1 MLVDEDGGTDHLAA
15 HAVANRFPFI
25 AHTDERNS
33 RLLFSCFEVEVVRQ
47 FKGGCPFVLKRMEVT
62 FKGFT
67 LKGSLAF
74 SFLKSCDRCLEKFED
89 VHNPAFK
96 LWLTSNMDLIK
107 DENIDV
113 IPFPN
118 TMSEKKKKNVFHDFI
133 FLEDPLKY
141 LCSND
146 CKGLCHHC
154 GLNLN
159 NNSCNCVT
167 ISTDTPFDMLENMVR

>member
-1 MLVDEDGGTDHLAA
+1 MKLLRSELLAGFSDKLFEIP
-15 HAVANRFPFI
+15 V
-25 AHTDERNS
+25 NS
-33 RLLFSCFEVEVVRQ
+33 LNLKGLEFRKEIIMYRLSSESIPEG
-47 FKGGCPFVLKRMEVT
+47 FK
-62 FKGFT
+62 

-118 TMSEKKKKNVFHDFI
+118 TMSNIDLKNFFHDFI

-167 ISTDTPFDMLENMVR
+167 ISTDTPFDVLESMVR

>member
-1 MLVDEDGGTDHLAA
+1 MKLLRSDLLAG
-15 HAVANRFPFI
+15 FS
-25 AHTDERNS
+25 DK
-33 RLLFSCFEVEVVRQ
+33 LFEIPVNTLNPTGLEFRQ
-47 FKGGCPFVLKRMEVT
+47 EIIICKLSSESIPEGFK
-62 FKGFT
+62 
-67 LKGSLAF
+67 LKGSLVF

-118 TMSEKKKKNVFHDFI
+118 TMSNIDLKNFFHDFI

-159 NNSCNCVT
+159 DNSCNCVT

>member
-1 MLVDEDGGTDHLAA
+1 MKLLRSELLAGFSDKLFEIP
-15 HAVANRFPFI
+15 VSSLDLKGLEFRKEI
-25 AHTDERNS
+25 IMC
-33 RLLFSCFEVEVVRQ
+33 RLSSESILAG
-47 FKGGCPFVLKRMEVT
+47 FK
-62 FKGFT
+62 

-118 TMSEKKKKNVFHDFI
+118 TMSDIDLKNVFHDFI

-146 CKGLCHHC
+146 CKGLCPHC

-167 ISTDTPFDMLENMVR
+167 ISTDTPFDVLENMVR

>member
-1 MLVDEDGGTDHLAA
+1 MKILRSELLAGFSDKLFEIPVNSLHLKGLEF
-15 HAVANRFPFI
+15 RKEIIMCSLSSESIP
-25 AHTDERNS
+25 EG
-33 RLLFSCFEVEVVRQ
+33 
-47 FKGGCPFVLKRMEVT
+47 FK
-62 FKGFT
+62 

-118 TMSEKKKKNVFHDFI
+118 TMSDIDLKNVFHDFI

>member
-1 MLVDEDGGTDHLAA
+1 MKILRSELLAGFSDKLFEIPVSSLDLKGLEFRKEIIMCRLSSESIPGG
-15 HAVANRFPFI
+15 
-25 AHTDERNS
+25 
-33 RLLFSCFEVEVVRQ
+33 
-47 FKGGCPFVLKRMEVT
+47 FK
-62 FKGFT
+62 
-67 LKGSLAF
+67 LKGSLVF

-118 TMSEKKKKNVFHDFI
+118 TMSDIDLKNVFHDFI
-133 FLEDPLKY
+133 FLEDSLKY

-159 NNSCNCVT
+159 NSSCNCVT
-167 ISTDTPFDMLENMVR
+167 ISTDTPFDVLESMVR

>member
-1 MLVDEDGGTDHLAA
+1 MKLLRSELLAGFSDKLFEIP
-15 HAVANRFPFI
+15 V
-25 AHTDERNS
+25 NS
-33 RLLFSCFEVEVVRQ
+33 LNL
-47 FKGGCPFVLKRMEVT
+47 KGLEFRKEIIMCSLSSESIP
-62 FKGFT
+62 KGFK

-118 TMSEKKKKNVFHDFI
+118 TMSDIDLKNVFHDFI

>member
-1 MLVDEDGGTDHLAA
+1 MKLLRSELLAG
-15 HAVANRFPFI
+15 FS
-25 AHTDERNS
+25 DK
-33 RLLFSCFEVEVVRQ
+33 LFEIPISS
-47 FKGGCPFVLKRMEVT
+47 LN
-62 FKGFT
+62 
-67 LKGSLAF
+67 LKGLEFRKEIVICRLSSESIPGGFKLKCSLAF
-74 SFLKSCDRCLEKFED
+74 SFLKICDRCLEKFED

-96 LWLTSNMDLIK
+96 LWLTSNMDMIK

-118 TMSEKKKKNVFHDFI
+118 TMSDIDLKNVFHDFI

-146 CKGLCHHC
+146 CKGLCPHC

-167 ISTDTPFDMLENMVR
+167 ISTDTPFDVLESMVR

>member
-1 MLVDEDGGTDHLAA
+1 MKLLRSELLAGFSDKLFEIP
-15 HAVANRFPFI
+15 V
-25 AHTDERNS
+25 NS
-33 RLLFSCFEVEVVRQ
+33 LNLKGLEFRKEIIICRLSSESIPKV
-47 FKGGCPFVLKRMEVT
+47 FK
-62 FKGFT
+62 

-96 LWLTSNMDLIK
+96 LWLTSNIDLIK

-118 TMSEKKKKNVFHDFI
+118 TMSDIDLKNVFHDFI

-167 ISTDTPFDMLENMVR
+167 IPTDTPFDMLENMVR

>member
-1 MLVDEDGGTDHLAA
+1 MKLLRSELLAGFSDKLFEIP
-15 HAVANRFPFI
+15 V
-25 AHTDERNS
+25 NS
-33 RLLFSCFEVEVVRQ
+33 LNLKGLEFRKEIIMCRLSSESILAG
-47 FKGGCPFVLKRMEVT
+47 FK
-62 FKGFT
+62 

-118 TMSEKKKKNVFHDFI
+118 TMSDIDLKNVFHDFI

-167 ISTDTPFDMLENMVR
+167 IPTDTPFDMLENMVR

>member
-1 MLVDEDGGTDHLAA
+1 MKLLRSELLAGFSDKLFEIPVNSLNLKGLEFRKEIIMCSLSSESIPGG
-15 HAVANRFPFI
+15 
-25 AHTDERNS
+25 
-33 RLLFSCFEVEVVRQ
+33 
-47 FKGGCPFVLKRMEVT
+47 FK
-62 FKGFT
+62 

-74 SFLKSCDRCLEKFED
+74 SFLNSCDRCLEKFED

-107 DENIDV
+107 DENINV

-118 TMSEKKKKNVFHDFI
+118 TMSDIDLKNVFHDFI

-146 CKGLCHHC
+146 CKGLCPHC

-159 NNSCNCVT
+159 NNSCNCVA
-167 ISTDTPFDMLENMVR
+167 ISTDTPFDVLESMVR

>member
-1 MLVDEDGGTDHLAA
+1 MKLLRSELLAGFSDKLFEIP
-15 HAVANRFPFI
+15 V
-25 AHTDERNS
+25 NS
-33 RLLFSCFEVEVVRQ
+33 LNLKGLEFRKEIIMCRPSSESILAG
-47 FKGGCPFVLKRMEVT
+47 FK
-62 FKGFT
+62 

-118 TMSEKKKKNVFHDFI
+118 TMSDIDLKYVFHDFI

-167 ISTDTPFDMLENMVR
+167 ISTDTPFDVLENIVR

>member
-1 MLVDEDGGTDHLAA
+1 MKLLRSELLAGFSDKLFEIP
-15 HAVANRFPFI
+15 V
-25 AHTDERNS
+25 NS
-33 RLLFSCFEVEVVRQ
+33 LNLKGLEFRKEIIMYRLSSESIPEG
-47 FKGGCPFVLKRMEVT
+47 FK
-62 FKGFT
+62 
-67 LKGSLAF
+67 LKGSLVF

-96 LWLTSNMDLIK
+96 FWLTSNMNLIK

-118 TMSEKKKKNVFHDFI
+118 TMSNIDLKNFFHDFI

-159 NNSCNCVT
+159 DNSCNCVT

>member
-1 MLVDEDGGTDHLAA
+1 MKLLRSELLAGFSDKLFEIP
-15 HAVANRFPFI
+15 VSSLDLKGLEFRKEI
-25 AHTDERNS
+25 IMC
-33 RLLFSCFEVEVVRQ
+33 RLSSESILEG
-47 FKGGCPFVLKRMEVT
+47 FK
-62 FKGFT
+62 

-118 TMSEKKKKNVFHDFI
+118 TMSDIDLKYVFHDFI

-167 ISTDTPFDMLENMVR
+167 IPTDTPFDMLENMVR

>member
-1 MLVDEDGGTDHLAA
+1 MY
-15 HAVANRFPFI
+15 
-25 AHTDERNS
+25 
-33 RLLFSCFEVEVVRQ
+33 RLSSESIPEG
-47 FKGGCPFVLKRMEVT
+47 FK
-62 FKGFT
+62 

-89 VHNPAFK
+89 VHNPAFT

-118 TMSEKKKKNVFHDFI
+118 TMSNIDLKNFFHDFI

-159 NNSCNCVT
+159 DNSCNCVT